1 MQVVVLGDKPPVVDE
16 GGSIPEPMLEKL
28 FSPPEKQRSN
38 VEGSVLGFINGGKSN
53 SVYRSQLDV
62 ICL

>member
-28 FSPPEKQRSN
+28 FSSPEKQRSN
-38 VEGSVLGFINGGKSN
+38 VEGSVLGFVNGGKSN
-53 SVYRSQLDV
+53 SV
-62 ICL
+62 